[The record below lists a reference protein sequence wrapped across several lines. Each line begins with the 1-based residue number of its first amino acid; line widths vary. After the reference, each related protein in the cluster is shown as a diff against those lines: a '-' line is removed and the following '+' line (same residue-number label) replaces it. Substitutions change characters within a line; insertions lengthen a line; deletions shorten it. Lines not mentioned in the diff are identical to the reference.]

1 MKLSK
6 TQLRRIIR
14 KTLQEGSYEKLNDD
28 ATGSGMNLDQEV
40 FFGLEEDLLALC
52 ESIGISPSALSQSQ
66 SIDEA
71 LCKKYADNPR
81 YAKYGVTVSD
91 VLEEMKLVIQEIG

>member
-14 KTLQEGSYEKLNDD
+14 KTLREGAYEKLNDE

-40 FFGLEEDLLALC
+40 FFGLQEDLLALC
-52 ESIGISPSALSQSQ
+52 DSTGIEPSELSKSK

-71 LCKKYADNPR
+71 LCKKYAGNPR
-81 YAKYGVTVSD
+81 YAEYGVTVED
-91 VLEEMKLVIQEIG
+91 VLEELKNVIQEIG